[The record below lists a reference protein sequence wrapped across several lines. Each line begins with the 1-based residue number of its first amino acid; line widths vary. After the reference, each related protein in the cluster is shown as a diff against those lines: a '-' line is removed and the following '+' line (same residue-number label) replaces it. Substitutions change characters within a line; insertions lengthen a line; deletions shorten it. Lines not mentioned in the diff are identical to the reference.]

1 MADTSRMTSNPIEL
15 MTSVVE
21 NSRRYG
27 VPVFNIMYDP
37 DTPTPRSML
46 SIGPPKQAE
55 KPMTGANACECH
67 EWERRGCVDQLTATE
82 IFATRSARELP
93 IAKIVRPMIAFD
105 SPKIN
110 PKV

>member
-1 MADTSRMTSNPIEL
+1 
-15 MTSVVE
+15 
-21 NSRRYG
+21 
-27 VPVFNIMYDP
+27 
-37 DTPTPRSML
+37 
-46 SIGPPKQAE
+46 
-55 KPMTGANACECH
+55 MTGANACECH

-93 IAKIVRPMIAFD
+93 MAKIVRPMIAFD